1 MHYELRQIEIW
12 PVVKVAFFVCA
23 ILGFFPGIVVS
34 LFLWVFSNLLRNVMP
49 GEMGDLS
56 GFPPAMLMMGAILAP
71 IYGAIG
77 AVFAG
82 IAAAL
87 YNFLARWIGGVQL
100 SLKAVQEEAI
110 RVGERAQSIVPT
122 SIEEHDLTP
131 Q

>member
-1 MHYELRQIEIW
+1 
-12 PVVKVAFFVCA
+12 
-23 ILGFFPGIVVS
+23 
-34 LFLWVFSNLLRNVMP
+34 MP

-71 IYGAIG
+71 LYGAIG

-87 YNFLARWIGGVQL
+87 YNLLARWIGGVQL
-100 SLKAVQEEAI
+100 SLKAVREEEV

-122 SIEEHDLTP
+122 RLEEHDLIP